1 MAGFSENRL
10 KEEIKTKDLRS
21 IYYLSGEDPFL
32 IDYYTNQLSQAFF
45 SSSEGKKTT
54 YFGDEISVSEFLDES
69 KSLSLWDPQKFI
81 VVKQAERISS
91 KTYEGLIPLIKEPL
105 EKCLVVFQ
113 STKIDAR
120 WKFFQALQKS
130 GSHCALLKLDPPEIS
145 DWNYW
150 LGVFLRKHKKELE
163 EDAKSLLQEW
173 TRDNLT
179 ELGHLIERASIYV
192 GDQRVIRRQDVLAVG
207 FRVTPEDVFAFTE
220 SILRGDSG
228 RALSLLNKLLD
239 QGEEPLALVGLIS
252 RQYRW
257 LLQILAMRAEGKSDA
272 AIASAAGIFPT
283 AAKHL
288 FPASRR
294 LGGKKVIAS
303 LRALAEVDFRMK
315 TSKIP
320 ERNCLSELV
329 MQIC

>member
-21 IYYLSGEDPFL
+21 VYFFSCEDPFL
-32 IDYYTNQLSQAFF
+32 VDHYTDQLCRAFF
-45 SSSEGKKTT
+45 SSDQGKKTV
-54 YFGDEISVSEFLDES
+54 YFGDELSVAEFLDES

-81 VVKQAERISS
+81 VVKQAERISA
-91 KTYEGLIPLIKEPL
+91 KTYEGLIPLVKTPL

-113 STKIDAR
+113 STKVDAR
-120 WKFFQALQKS
+120 LKFFQALQKS
-130 GSHCALLKLDPPEIS
+130 GSHCALLKFESPEIS

-150 LGVFLRKHKKELE
+150 LGIFLRKQKKELE
-163 EDAKSLLQEW
+163 EDARSILQEW
-173 TRDNLT
+173 TRDNIT
-179 ELGHLIERASIYV
+179 ELSHLVERASIYV
-192 GDQRVIRRQDVLAVG
+192 GDQTAIRRQDILAVG

-220 SILRGDSG
+220 CLLRGDSG
-228 RALSLLNKLLD
+228 KALELLNKLLD
-239 QGEEPLALVGLIS
+239 QGEEPLALVGLMA

-257 LLQILAMRAEGKSDA
+257 LLHILALRAEGKSDA
-272 AIASAAGIFPT
+272 AIASAAGIFPA

-294 LGGKKVIAS
+294 LGGKKVIAG
-303 LRALAEVDFRMK
+303 LRTLAEADFRMK

-329 MQIC
+329 LQIC